1 MFFNWFVITV
11 LVFVF
16 VYLLIMLFY
25 TKSLLKKEKKNN
37 RILKATLE
45 DAEVMIR
52 KYQIQLQRALG
63 DIDLLNNELN
73 KVKNDIKALRL
84 RNSQYRVENEK
95 LNRKIEELEGKIE
108 ALL

>member
-1 MFFNWFVITV
+1 
-11 LVFVF
+11 
-16 VYLLIMLFY
+16 MLFY

-37 RILKATLE
+37 KILRATLD
-45 DAEVMIR
+45 DAEIMIR

>member
-1 MFFNWFVITV
+1 MFLNWFIITV
-11 LVFVF
+11 CVFIF

-25 TKSLLKKEKKNN
+25 TKSLLKKEKRKNK
-37 RILKATLE
+37 ILHATLD
-45 DAEVMIR
+45 DAEIMIR

-73 KVKNDIKALRL
+73 KVKNDIKTLRL

>member
-1 MFFNWFVITV
+1 MFFNWFIITV

-37 RILKATLE
+37 KILKATLE